1 MTAPLSQSALRR
13 YAQEARTQGVVVTIT
28 ATDGTVVQIAP
39 MDAQG
44 DTTNADGIKWGK
56 K

>member
-1 MTAPLSQSALRR
+1 MTALSQSALRR
-13 YAQEARTQGVVVTIT
+13 YAQEAKAQGVVVTIT

-39 MDAQG
+39 VTHGG
-44 DTTNADGIKWGK
+44 DTTNADLIQWGK